1 MAGPV
6 TITIPEDSA
15 AHRSA
20 RSSFKLNSVGDVW
33 TGLGMAITKRIVEA
47 HGGEIFVGSAE
58 VGTEIVIRVP
68 RTTMRKHNRD

>member
-1 MAGPV
+1 
-6 TITIPEDSA
+6 
-15 AHRSA
+15 
-20 RSSFKLNSVGDVW
+20 LNSVGDVW